1 MRFILSAMGAIILK
15 QMSDKDSFMFYE
27 YEDLGGQYKR
37 LKEQEDIKSRKG
49 NSEAVSVRLV
59 GKPAFRSILI

>member
-37 LKEQEDIKSRKG
+37 LKEQKRTLKAG
-49 NSEAVSVRLV
+49 RATQ
-59 GKPAFRSILI
+59 KQFQ